1 MADSE
6 QFALDGIE
14 FDPSEPRKRNS
25 SPNQTCG
32 RPKGA
37 KNKLTSE
44 LSAMIRLRGLNFL
57 SRMWDRAERL
67 EDEIDFRCAVF
78 IGSRIWTKPRGNPV
92 SIDLSQT
99 VDARSLL
106 MAVAD
111 GQITP
116 ADASSLWNSLSKNGN
131 GTSAVAELAGP
142 RNDIREQVA
151 GRLAGIVEARLAI
164 ARAAADAESS
174 EQQ

>member
-1 MADSE
+1 MHGDDD
-6 QFALDGIE
+6 QFALEGIE
-14 FDPSEPRKRNS
+14 PAGPRQRNTN
-25 SPNQTCG
+25 PNQVIG

-37 KNKLTSE
+37 KNKLTAE
-44 LSAMIRLRGLNFL
+44 LHKMIKVRGINFL
-57 SRMWDRAERL
+57 NRMWDRAERL
-67 EDEIDFRCAVF
+67 EDEIDFKCAVF

-116 ADASSLWNSLSKNGN
+116 ADASSLWNSLARN
-131 GTSAVAELAGP
+131 GTGMGAAGAAVDAGEDRRLIAERLQS
-142 RNDIREQVA
+142 IVA
-151 GRLAGIVEARLAI
+151 ARLAV
-164 ARAAADAESS
+164 AAERPVAEPG
-174 EQQ
+174 E